1 MGVGR
6 GWEQGRVATDCV
18 GCEGCERGRG
28 RGVVRACSG
37 ARARALEL
45 FRCFL
50 VRARRACALMARA
63 RRRSLTPRVAFAL
76 SRRSRLFSRP
86 PSDRMRAAQRRVFQ
100 FRKSIVGPTDSV
112 RFRAR
117 RRRGPRRAAVPPSRR
132 SGARVLARGGAL
144 GREQDVA
151 RTRAARTRRTRRA
164 GGRRGRRRMAQR
176 TCTLTV
182 RLKILQEPQATSAGI
197 PFLALLSAS
206 SSSSSPSYAG
216 GPIQVRRIG
225 RSTRALTMQTTIIM
239 VN

>member
-6 GWEQGRVATDCV
+6 GWEQGRMATDCV
-18 GCEGCERGRG
+18 GCEGCERGCG

-50 VRARRACALMARA
+50 ARARRACALMART
-63 RRRSLTPRVAFAL
+63 RGRSLAPHVAFAL

-86 PSDRMRAAQRRVFQ
+86 PSDRMRAARRVFQ
-100 FRKSIVGPTDSV
+100 VRKSIVGPTDSV

-117 RRRGPRRAAVPPSRR
+117 LRPGPRRAAVPPSRR

-164 GGRRGRRRMAQR
+164 GGRRERRRMAQR

-182 RLKILQEPQATSAGI
+182 RLKIWQEPQATSAGI